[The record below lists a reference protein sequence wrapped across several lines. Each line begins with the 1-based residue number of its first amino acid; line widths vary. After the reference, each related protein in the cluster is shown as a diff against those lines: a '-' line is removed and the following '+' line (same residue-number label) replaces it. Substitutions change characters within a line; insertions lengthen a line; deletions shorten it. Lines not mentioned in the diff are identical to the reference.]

1 MVQPRKHKKTLV
13 LKSRVNL
20 WNIQI
25 TAQLFLPW
33 ISQKYLY
40 QNTLAQKRLL
50 HIHEN
55 RPGVLNK
62 LNQIFVEANLNIAA
76 QFLQTDPK
84 IGYVVVDIETDD
96 ASPLLAK
103 LREIEGTIKARVLY

>member
-1 MVQPRKHKKTLV
+1 MVDQFVR
-13 LKSRVNL
+13 
-20 WNIQI
+20 
-25 TAQLFLPW
+25 TA
-33 ISQKYLY
+33 YLRG
-40 QNTLAQKRLL
+40 QMGIL
-50 HIHEN
+50 HLSMASI
-55 RPGVLNK
+55 LNK